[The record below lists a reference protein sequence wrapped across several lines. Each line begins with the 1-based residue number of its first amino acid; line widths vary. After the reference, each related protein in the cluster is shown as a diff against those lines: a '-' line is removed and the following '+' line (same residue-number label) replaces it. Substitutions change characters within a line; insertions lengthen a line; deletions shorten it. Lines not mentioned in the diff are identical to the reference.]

1 MRASIRLV
9 AAIAAGVLAANLAGN
24 LAVQAQTLKT
34 VQDRGAL
41 NCGVSQ
47 GLTGF
52 SIADDKGV
60 WSGFDVDF
68 CRAVAAAVFGDPT
81 KVHFVPLTASE
92 RFDALHNKQIDLLS
106 RNSSWTMGRETD
118 LGLVFA
124 GVTYYDGQAF
134 LVPKSRNLQSALELD
149 GSKVCVQSGTTTEPN
164 FIDYFESNH
173 MKYEIVRRDTV
184 AATLAAYQSGE
195 CNVLTSDESGLYAL
209 RLQLPRPADHAILPD
224 VISKEP
230 LGPAVRQDD
239 MQWFNIVRWV
249 NFAMIDAEELGVGS
263 TTIDEAKRSN
273 KPDVLRLVGR
283 DGEYGKQLG
292 LTNEWATNVLHA
304 VGNYGEVFERNVG
317 LHSRLG
323 IPRGLN
329 ELWNNGGIQYAPPI
343 R

>member
-1 MRASIRLV
+1 MRASFRLPTIILSV
-9 AAIAAGVLAANLAGN
+9 WLTASLATSAL
-24 LAVQAQTLKT
+24 QAQTLKA
-34 VQDRGAL
+34 VQDRGIL

-47 GLTGF
+47 GLIGF

-68 CRAVAAAVFGDPT
+68 CRAVAAAIFNDPN
-81 KVHFVPLTASE
+81 KVHFTPLSASE

-106 RNSSWTMGRETD
+106 RNSTWTISRETE

-134 LVPKSRNLQSALELD
+134 LVPKSRNLQSALDLD
-149 GSKVCVQSGTTTEPN
+149 GSKICVQSGTTTEPN
-164 FIDYFESNH
+164 FIDYFETNH
-173 MKYEIVRRDTV
+173 MKYEIVRGAT
-184 AATLAAYQSGE
+184 AAETLAAYQAGQ
-195 CNVLTSDESGLYAL
+195 CNVLTSDASGLYAL
-209 RLQLPRPADHAILPD
+209 RLQLPRPADHRILPD

-239 MQWFNIVRWV
+239 MQWFNIVKWV

-263 TTIDEAKRSN
+263 ETLDEAQKSQ
-273 KPDVLRLVGR
+273 KPDVKRLLGH
-283 DGEYGKQLG
+283 DGQFGKQLG
-292 LTNEWATNVLHA
+292 LTNDWAANVLRA
-304 VGNYGEVFERNVG
+304 VGNYGDVFERNAG
-317 LHSRLG
+317 LHSKLG

-329 ELWNNGGIQYAPPI
+329 ELWTNGGILYAPPI

>member
-9 AAIAAGVLAANLAGN
+9 AAIAAGVLAANLTGN

-263 TTIDEAKRSN
+263 TTVDEAKRSN

-304 VGNYGEVFERNVG
+304 VGNYGEVFERHVG
-317 LHSRLG
+317 SHSRLG

>member
-9 AAIAAGVLAANLAGN
+9 AAIAAGVLAANLTGN

-263 TTIDEAKRSN
+263 TTVDEAKRSN

>member
-1 MRASIRLV
+1 MRASIRLFIAT
-9 AAIAAGVLAANLAGN
+9 AAATFAAGFAGDFAA
-24 LAVQAQTLKT
+24 QAQTLKG
-34 VQDRGAL
+34 VQERGAL
-41 NCGVSQ
+41 SCGVSQ
-47 GLTGF
+47 GLIGF
-52 SIADDKGV
+52 SIADDKGN

-68 CRAVAAAVFGDPT
+68 CRAVAAAVLGDPT
-81 KVHFVPLTASE
+81 RVNFVPLTADE
-92 RFDALHNKQIDLLS
+92 RFTALHDKRIDLLS
-106 RNSSWTMGRETD
+106 RNSTWTMGRETE

-164 FIDYFESNH
+164 FIDYFETNH
-173 MKYEIVRRDTV
+173 MKYEVVRRETA

-249 NFAMIDAEELGVGS
+249 NFAMIDAEELGVG
-263 TTIDEAKRSN
+263 TATVDEAKKSS
-273 KPDVLRLVGR
+273 KPDVARLVGH
-283 DGEYGKQLG
+283 DGEFGMQLG
-292 LTNEWATNVLHA
+292 LTNEWAANVLRA
-304 VGNYGEVFERNVG
+304 TGNYGEVFERNVG
-317 LHSRLG
+317 LHSKLG